1 MKRVLI
7 YGDSNSWGYL
17 DDASGIRAP
26 LRWPV
31 VMQSCLAEAGNPVE
45 LIEECL
51 PGRTSDI
58 DDPQEGP
65 HMNGHTPLKSILLS
79 HQPLDLVL
87 IMLGTNDFKLR
98 FQKTTEDIATSLIR
112 LAQEVQSITAG
123 RGGWHAQNCPQP
135 LLICPPKIGDRA
147 DDTSWPRY
155 AEWQR
160 AVSKSTQ
167 LPHLLA
173 TKAAMAGLK
182 IIDGNDG
189 AQSSDRDPIHWSS
202 DTHLSFGRFMAAE
215 IAYILSRD
223 EGS

>member
-31 VMQSCLAEAGNPVE
+31 IMQSCLAETGHPSE

-51 PGRTSDI
+51 PGRTSDR

-65 HMNGHTPLKSILLS
+65 HMNGHTPLKAILLS

-98 FQKTTEDIATSLIR
+98 FKKTADDIATSLIQ
-112 LAQEVQSITAG
+112 LAQEVKGITAG
-123 RGGWHAQNCPQP
+123 RGGWHAQNCPKP
-135 LLICPPKIGDRA
+135 VLICPPKIGGRA
-147 DDTSWPRY
+147 DDMSWPRY
-155 AEWQR
+155 AEWQQ
-160 AVSKSTQ
+160 AVSKSAQ
-167 LPHLLA
+167 LSHLLT
-173 TKAAMAGLK
+173 TKAAMAGLTV
-182 IIDGNDG
+182 IDANDG

-202 DTHLSFGRFMAAE
+202 ETHLSFGRFMASE
-215 IAYILSRD
+215 ITDILSRD
-223 EGS
+223 ES